1 MGNPKKPRATLRL
14 IADELGVHVSTVSR
28 VLNGTS
34 APGTRTASAATAER
48 IRTLA
53 DSLGYRPNLHAASLR
68 TNRTNLIGVLVPR
81 LSDYVLATIY
91 EGIEE
96 AAEESGLSTFVTNS
110 LDNPENQ
117 STRTEML
124 LARNVDGL
132 IFGDA
137 HLDHRFLDGVAE
149 RGTPFV
155 LVSRRA
161 GGHPSVTC
169 DDCAGGAL
177 AAEHLLAR
185 GHRRVGVIAGLPFAS
200 TTVDRT
206 SGFVDAFARAGHAV
220 PADDIVYTGF
230 DAAGWSSGATALL
243 ERSPDLTAIFA
254 TNDFAAIGAYGALR
268 DAGREVGRDVA
279 VIGYNDVPLAAEMT
293 VALTTVRSPMHAMG
307 RESVRMLVSIL
318 GGTEVDSERLAPE
331 LVPRASSDFTL

>member
-1 MGNPKKPRATLRL
+1 M
-14 IADELGVHVSTVSR
+14 
-28 VLNGTS
+28 
-34 APGTRTASAATAER
+34 
-48 IRTLA
+48 
-53 DSLGYRPNLHAASLR
+53 
-68 TNRTNLIGVLVPR
+68 
-81 LSDYVLATIY
+81 
-91 EGIEE
+91 
-96 AAEESGLSTFVTNS
+96 
-110 LDNPENQ
+110 
-117 STRTEML
+117 
-124 LARNVDGL
+124 
-132 IFGDA
+132 
-137 HLDHRFLDGVAE
+137 
-149 RGTPFV
+149 
-155 LVSRRA
+155 
-161 GGHPSVTC
+161 
-169 DDCAGGAL
+169 
-177 AAEHLLAR
+177 
-185 GHRRVGVIAGLPFAS
+185 GVIAGLPFAS

-230 DAAGWSSGATALL
+230 DAAGGRQGATALL

>member
-137 HLDHRFLDGVAE
+137 HLDDRFLDGVAE

-230 DAAGWSSGATALL
+230 DAAGGRQGATALL

-318 GGTEVDSERLAPE
+318 GGNEVDSERLAPE